1 MARARS
7 PEKRQALLQSAVR
20 EIAEAWSNTRF
31 AGNPVASEGWS
42 IQSSLG
48 AVFVN
53 AFGHPGKGELR
64 GCYETPSSSA
74 SERLEWISDE
84 KTSQYQSVFRRGH
97 WRFCTCWEPELRRF
111 EEWLQQDSLI
121 PASGTVLH

>member
-1 MARARS
+1 VELGDAWNWGTGSS
-7 PEKRQALLQSAVR
+7 PEALGR
-20 EIAEAWSNTRF
+20 AESEGEPDRDEMKGQDTYWSNTRF

-53 AFGHPGKGELR
+53 AFGHAGKGELR
-64 GCYETPSSSA
+64 GCYETRSSSA

-84 KTSQYQSVFRRGH
+84 KTSRY
-97 WRFCTCWEPELRRF
+97 
-111 EEWLQQDSLI
+111 
-121 PASGTVLH
+121 